1 MITMNQITK
10 TFAVALVCGLVVLIT
25 AILTKTPR
33 GSKPVQLPELNQDNT
48 EAILQL
54 TNQTFLVLGQSVV
67 VKVSDAHW
75 DVITNA
81 YPEHLITKDLVFW
94 KRIAPVK

>member
-10 TFAVALVCGLVVLIT
+10 TLAVALACGLAVLIT

-33 GSKPVQLPELNQDNT
+33 GSKPVQLPELTQDNT
-48 EAILQL
+48 EVILQM
-54 TNQTFLVLGQSVV
+54 TNQTFLVLGNSVV

-75 DVITNA
+75 DVLTNA
-81 YPEHLITKDLVFW
+81 YPQYIITKDLVFW
-94 KRIAPVK
+94 KRIPVK